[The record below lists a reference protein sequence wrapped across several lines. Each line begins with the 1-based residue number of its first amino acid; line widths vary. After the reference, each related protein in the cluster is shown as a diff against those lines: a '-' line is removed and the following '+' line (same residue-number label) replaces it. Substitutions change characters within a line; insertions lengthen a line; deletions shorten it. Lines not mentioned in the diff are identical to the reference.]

1 MLWTRLLRATEA
13 TRSSLSFS
21 PTRIYMRTDTPYRHT
36 RRKFTSGRWDWDIEQ
51 KQLRGMHL
59 ENEPGV
65 QDVEIPR
72 HQESLGKPPQKTNHA
87 GTKQHSS
94 ISPVHTRAFNFTLL
108 FDSSARAV
116 TTVKYNSRHTR
127 DMHWEYAYGPHL
139 CRQHRRPQAP
149 NTHLVT
155 PACFTLTPQREAS
168 SRDGI
173 HPKASHL
180 AQPLRSRVPPPEA
193 VPQYKG
199 GWAGQT
205 FGPASS
211 GRLDPKWQPDD
222 PWE

>member
-1 MLWTRLLRATEA
+1 MENGQNQPSPPSLR
-13 TRSSLSFS
+13 RQPPGSL
-21 PTRIYMRTDTPYRHT
+21 PGGQTPDTPEGGEHT
-36 RRKFTSGRWDWDIEQ
+36 PSNFRSCQFGSGRDGLIQ
-51 KQLRGMHL
+51 NGSRTILG
-59 ENEPGV
+59 NEEHVP
-65 QDVEIPR
+65 
-72 HQESLGKPPQKTNHA
+72 KP
-87 GTKQHSS
+87 TKLNMPLHSS
-94 ISPVHTRAFNFTLL
+94 ISPVHTRAFGVTLL

-149 NTHLVT
+149 NTQRVT

-205 FGPASS
+205 FGPASLA
-211 GRLDPKWQPDD
+211 LDGTA
-222 PWE
+222 